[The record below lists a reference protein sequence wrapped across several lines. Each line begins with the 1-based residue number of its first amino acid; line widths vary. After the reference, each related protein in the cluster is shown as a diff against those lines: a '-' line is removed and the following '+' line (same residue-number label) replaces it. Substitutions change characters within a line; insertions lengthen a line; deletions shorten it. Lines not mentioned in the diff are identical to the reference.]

1 MDRKIRKVLNM
12 YQALHPR
19 SNVDTLYLPCGKE
32 GKGLLSLEE
41 CVNSE
46 KSSLGLYLKV
56 KCMGRKLDQRR

>member
-56 KCMGRKLDQRR
+56 K